1 MTSLAILDIVR
12 KDTVANKQIEK
23 KIWISFQQILFEYG
37 IGVEETL
44 KFLYFNRPSTQDFQ
58 HWIDARKMIWEKE
71 NIEDLPDTLN
81 QEDLEFWEEN
91 GYVIIR
97 NAISDEDCQQTQ
109 SAILEFLDA
118 SIDEPDSWYKNHEAK
133 EGLMVLFT
141 KHPALEKNRQSLKIL
156 KAYQQL
162 YKTDRIYRVIDK
174 VSFNPPED
182 DFFKFRGSSLHWD
195 VSLQTPIPLEL
206 QGLLYLTD
214 VKQDSGAFHCV
225 PGFHHKI
232 ENWISNL
239 PESSNPRE
247 VAVNEL
253 NPVPVLGNAGD
264 FIIWH
269 QALPHCATPN
279 TSKLPRM
286 VQYLTYLPEERELDT
301 KPWI

>member
-12 KDTVANKQIEK
+12 KDTLANKQIEK
-23 KIWISFQQILFEYG
+23 KCWISFQQILFEYG

-44 KFLYFNRPSTQDFQ
+44 KFLYFNRPNTQDFQ

-71 NIEDLPDTLN
+71 NIEDLPDALN
-81 QEDLEFWEEN
+81 RKDLEFWEEN

-109 SAILEFLDA
+109 SAILEFLEA
-118 SIDEPDSWYKNHEAK
+118 SMDDPDSWYKNHEAK

-195 VSLQTPIPLEL
+195 VSLQTPIPFQL

-232 ENWISNL
+232 EDWIKNL

-247 VAVNEL
+247 VAVKEL

-286 VQYLTYLPEERELDT
+286 VQYLTYLPIERELDT